1 MFTTACFTIGLL
13 FLALCSLTQSH
24 LNVYLNL
31 HEVMRLIGVSAELYY
46 VREGQVNDYALNF
59 AVPVPANINEISF
72 TWQSL
77 AHNPLPYSLNIITS
91 DPSVLP
97 RPTVNISRIGEIPL
111 EPQTFAIGM
120 KCSGVRD
127 AEVEVTIAVEIILDQ
142 QTNNITDLVFRR
154 KKICL
159 ADLHEDNTNSNHQ
172 VNNEPYSTGE
182 HEQKFAGIGGGG
194 VGNNGFMHD
203 TSSVVDTAHEQ
214 NRIEE
219 HSAEENNHNHPRN
232 RNSIINQ
239 NNNNRHNKE
248 EMPVGIMNEFDPML
262 KETIAPPTGGL
273 ITLIIGVILAL
284 ILVTTLILIAYCAK
298 GPTKR
303 PNHGVH
309 LIKTASFQR
318 LPTISSTA
326 HNSIYAC
333 PSTITPTY
341 ATLTRPF
348 REYEHEPEEFNRRLN
363 ELNVQKCRVRLS
375 CLVQEGTYGR
385 IYRGTYNDCQDVLVK
400 TVAQH
405 ANQMQVTLLLQEG
418 MMLYEASHPNVLS
431 ILGVSIEDY
440 TTPFVLYSAGKNTR
454 NLKLFLQEPTYARS
468 VTTIQTVLM
477 SSQLAM
483 AMEHLHNHGVIH
495 KDIAARN
502 CVIDD
507 QLRVKLCD
515 SSLSRDLFP
524 VDYHCLG
531 DGENRPIKWMSL
543 EAIQKKHFNEGS
555 DVWSFGVLMWEM
567 CTLAKMPYAEI
578 DPYEMEH
585 YLKDGYR
592 LAQPINCPDELF
604 NIMAYCWASLPTE
617 RPSFSQLQVCLSEFH
632 TQITRYV

>member
-1 MFTTACFTIGLL
+1 MLLKFSNVLSFSVCF
-13 FLALCSLTQSH
+13 A
-24 LNVYLNL
+24 
-31 HEVMRLIGVSAELYY
+31 GVSAELYY

-91 DPSVLP
+91 DASVLP

-142 QTNNITDLVFRR
+142 QTNNVTDLVFRR
-154 KKICL
+154 KKICMAGL
-159 ADLHEDNTNSNHQ
+159 QEDTANTNHHI
-172 VNNEPYSTGE
+172 NNEPYSAGD
-182 HEQKFAGIGGGG
+182 HEQKFGSIGGGMG
-194 VGNNGFMHD
+194 AGGNNGFMHD
-203 TSSVVDTAHEQ
+203 TSSVLQGTHEQ
-214 NRIEE
+214 NRLDE

-239 NNNNRHNKE
+239 NSGHNRHGTD

-348 REYEHEPEEFNRRLN
+348 REYEHEPEEFSRRLN

-385 IYRGTYNDCQDVLVK
+385 IYRGTYNDCQEVLVK

-440 TTPFVLYSAGKNTR
+440 STPFVLYTAGNNTR

-502 CVIDD
+502 CV
-507 QLRVKLCD
+507 
-515 SSLSRDLFP
+515 
-524 VDYHCLG
+524 
-531 DGENRPIKWMSL
+531 
-543 EAIQKKHFNEGS
+543 
-555 DVWSFGVLMWEM
+555 
-567 CTLAKMPYAEI
+567 
-578 DPYEMEH
+578 
-585 YLKDGYR
+585 
-592 LAQPINCPDELF
+592 
-604 NIMAYCWASLPTE
+604 
-617 RPSFSQLQVCLSEFH
+617 
-632 TQITRYV
+632 

>member
-1 MFTTACFTIGLL
+1 MKIKMSLSTNLTFAFGLFMFCG
-13 FLALCSLTQSH
+13 ALVHCH

-46 VREGQVNDYALNF
+46 VRDGQVNDYALNF
-59 AVPVPANINEISF
+59 AVPVPANVNEISF

-77 AHNPLPYSLNIITS
+77 AHHPLPYSVNIITS
-91 DPSVLP
+91 EPFVLP
-97 RPTVNISRIGEIPL
+97 RPMLNISRIGEIPL
-111 EPQTFAIGM
+111 EPQTFAVSL
-120 KCSGVRD
+120 KCSGTRD
-127 AEVEVTIAVEIILDQ
+127 AEVEVTIAIEIILDRK
-142 QTNNITDLVFRR
+142 TNNITDLMFKR

-159 ADLHEDNTNSNHQ
+159 AGPQDDGRHASN
-172 VNNEPYSTGE
+172 
-182 HEQKFAGIGGGG
+182 GGG
-194 VGNNGFMHD
+194 VGNMNKHINQPIEGILEEATGGHVAHENEGIKVGAD
-203 TSSVVDTAHEQ
+203 GISRHATSSDEQ
-214 NRIEE
+214 RTTD
-219 HSAEENNHNHPRN
+219 ENVLGGGRLSGPGTILHD
-232 RNSIINQ
+232 
-239 NNNNRHNKE
+239 
-248 EMPVGIMNEFDPML
+248 FDPML
-262 KETIAPPTGGL
+262 KETLAPPTSGVT
-273 ITLIIGVILAL
+273 TLIIGGILAL
-284 ILVTTLILIAYCAK
+284 ILVVTLIVIAYCAK

-303 PNHGVH
+303 QNHGVH
-309 LIKTASFQR
+309 LIKTSSFQR

-326 HNSIYAC
+326 HNSIYVC
-333 PSTITPTY
+333 PSVITPTY

-363 ELNVQKCRVRLS
+363 ELTVQKCRVRLS

-385 IYRGTYNDCQDVLVK
+385 IYKGTYNDCQEVLVK

-405 ANQMQVTLLLQEG
+405 ASQMQVSLLLQEG
-418 MMLYEASHPNVLS
+418 MMLYDAAHPNVLS
-431 ILGVSIEDY
+431 VLGVTIEDF
-440 TTPFVLYSAGKNTR
+440 TTPFVLYPAGNNTR
-454 NLKLFLQEPTYARS
+454 NLKLFLQEPAYARS

-495 KDIAARN
+495 KDVATRN

-507 QLRVKLCD
+507 QLRVKLTD

-524 VDYHCLG
+524 ADYNCLG

-543 EAIQKKHFNEGS
+543 ETIQKKHYNEGS

-567 CTLAKMPYAEI
+567 CTLGKLPYAEI

-592 LAQPINCPDELF
+592 LAQPYNCPDELF
-604 NIMAYCWASLPTE
+604 TIMAYCWAVLPTE
-617 RPSFSQLQVCLSEFH
+617 RPSFSQLQICLSEFH

>member
-1 MFTTACFTIGLL
+1 MLLRTQIRIGLVL
-13 FLALCSLTQSH
+13 AFLSIVRSH

-31 HEVMRLIGVSAELYY
+31 QEVVRLIGIKAELYY
-46 VREGQVNDYALNF
+46 VRDGQVNDYALNF
-59 AVPVPANINEISF
+59 AVPVPANVSDISF

-77 AHNPLPYSLNIITS
+77 AHHRLPYSINIITS
-91 DPSVLP
+91 EPSVLP
-97 RPTVNISRIGEIPL
+97 RPTLNISRIGEIPL
-111 EPQTFAIGM
+111 ELQTFTVGM
-120 KCSGVRD
+120 KCSGTRD
-127 AEVEVTIAVEIILDQ
+127 AEVEVTIAIEIILDR
-142 QTNNITDLVFRR
+142 QTNNITDLLFRR

-159 ADLHEDNTNSNHQ
+159 AGVQDDLHGLSDG
-172 VNNEPYSTGE
+172 P
-182 HEQKFAGIGGGG
+182 
-194 VGNNGFMHD
+194 D
-203 TSSVVDTAHEQ
+203 DVDTAHGIDGAGLHDQHDGNVDASGNVYSSETG
-214 NRIEE
+214 NEHLSNEE
-219 HSAEENNHNHPRN
+219 HNVMHGNELG
-232 RNSIINQ
+232 
-239 NNNNRHNKE
+239 
-248 EMPVGIMNEFDPML
+248 VGSTGVLNAFDPML
-262 KETIAPPTGGL
+262 KETIVPPTGGL
-273 ITLIIGVILAL
+273 VTLIIGGILAL
-284 ILVTTLILIAYCAK
+284 LLVASLIIIAYCAK
-298 GPTKR
+298 GPSKR
-303 PNHGVH
+303 QNHGVH
-309 LIKTASFQR
+309 LIKTSSFQR

-326 HNSIYAC
+326 HNSIYVC

-385 IYRGTYNDCQDVLVK
+385 VYRGTYNDCQEVLVK

-405 ANQMQVTLLLQEG
+405 ANQLQVSLLLQEG
-418 MMLYEASHPNVLS
+418 LMLYEASHPNVLS
-431 ILGVSIEDY
+431 ILGVSIEDF
-440 TTPFVLYSAGKNTR
+440 TTPFVLYTAGSNAR
-454 NLKLFLQEPTYARS
+454 NLKLFLQEPSYARS

-495 KDIAARN
+495 KDVAARN

-507 QLRVKLCD
+507 QLRVKLAD

-524 VDYHCLG
+524 ADYNCLG

-543 EAIQKKHFNEGS
+543 EAIQKKHYNEGS

-567 CTLAKMPYAEI
+567 CTLGKLPYAEI

-592 LAQPINCPDELF
+592 LAQPYNCPDELF
-604 NIMAYCWASLPTE
+604 TIMAYCWASLPNE
-617 RPSFSQLQVCLSEFH
+617 RPTFTQLQICLSEFH

>member
-1 MFTTACFTIGLL
+1 MSCSANLILAFGL
-13 FLALCSLTQSH
+13 FIFYGALVHCH

-46 VREGQVNDYALNF
+46 VRDGQVNDYALNF
-59 AVPVPANINEISF
+59 AVPVPANVNEISF

-77 AHNPLPYSLNIITS
+77 AHHPLPYSVNIITS
-91 DPSVLP
+91 EPFVLP
-97 RPTVNISRIGEIPL
+97 RPMLNISRIGEIPL
-111 EPQTFAIGM
+111 EPQTFAVSL
-120 KCSGVRD
+120 KCSGTRD
-127 AEVEVTIAVEIILDQ
+127 AEVEVTIAIEIILDRK
-142 QTNNITDLVFRR
+142 TNNITDLMFRR

-159 ADLHEDNTNSNHQ
+159 AGPQDDSLHGGSGNSGSGVGNMNKHINRPIEGILED
-172 VNNEPYSTGE
+172 V
-182 HEQKFAGIGGGG
+182 AGGG
-194 VGNNGFMHD
+194 VAHD
-203 TSSVVDTAHEQ
+203 SEMVYVGKTAHNEHATSDDEQ
-214 NRIEE
+214 
-219 HSAEENNHNHPRN
+219 HTLDENLLSGRGQSGPATILHD
-232 RNSIINQ
+232 
-239 NNNNRHNKE
+239 
-248 EMPVGIMNEFDPML
+248 FDPML
-262 KETIAPPTGGL
+262 KETLAPPTSGV
-273 ITLIIGVILAL
+273 TSLIIGCILAL
-284 ILVTTLILIAYCAK
+284 LLVVTLIVVAYCAK

-303 PNHGVH
+303 QNHGVH
-309 LIKTASFQR
+309 LIKTSSFQR

-326 HNSIYAC
+326 HNSIYVC
-333 PSTITPTY
+333 PSVITPTY

-363 ELNVQKCRVRLS
+363 ELTVQKCRVRLS
-375 CLVQEGTYGR
+375 SLVQEGTYGR
-385 IYRGTYNDCQDVLVK
+385 IYKGTYNDSQEVMVK

-405 ANQMQVTLLLQEG
+405 ANQMQVSLLLQEG
-418 MMLYEASHPNVLS
+418 MMLYDAAHPNVLS
-431 ILGVSIEDY
+431 VLGVTIEDF
-440 TTPFVLYSAGKNTR
+440 TTPFVLYPAGSNTR
-454 NLKLFLQEPTYARS
+454 NLKLFLQEPAYARS

-495 KDIAARN
+495 KDVAARN

-507 QLRVKLCD
+507 QLRVKLTD

-524 VDYHCLG
+524 GDYNCLG

-543 EAIQKKHFNEGS
+543 EAIQKKHYNEGS

-567 CTLAKMPYAEI
+567 CTLGKLPYAEI

-592 LAQPINCPDELF
+592 LAQPYNCPDELF
-604 NIMAYCWASLPTE
+604 TIMAYCWALLPTE
-617 RPSFSQLQVCLSEFH
+617 RPSFCQLQICLSEFH

>member
-1 MFTTACFTIGLL
+1 MCPTSISFTIGLF
-13 FLALCSLTQSH
+13 FLALCSLVQSH

-77 AHNPLPYSLNIITS
+77 AHNPLAYSLNIITS

-97 RPTVNISRIGEIPL
+97 RPTVNISRIGEIPM

-120 KCSGVRD
+120 KCSGLRD

-142 QTNNITDLVFRR
+142 QTHNITDLVFRR

-159 ADLHEDNTNSNHQ
+159 AGLQEDSH
-172 VNNEPYSTGE
+172 NEPHQSVDYN
-182 HEQKFAGIGGGG
+182 GGG
-194 VGNNGFMHD
+194 VGIPRGGMGGDGFLHD
-203 TSSVVDTAHEQ
+203 TSSVVDST
-214 NRIEE
+214 RLEE
-219 HSAEENNHNHPRN
+219 HSSEDGVNNHHLSDN
-232 RNSIINQ
+232 RANAG
-239 NNNNRHNKE
+239 
-248 EMPVGIMNEFDPML
+248 GIPMGGGILHEFDPML

-273 ITLIIGVILAL
+273 ITLIIGVVLAL

-303 PNHGVH
+303 PNHHGVH

-348 REYEHEPEEFNRRLN
+348 REYEHEPEEFSRRLN

-375 CLVQEGTYGR
+375 CLLQEGTYGR
-385 IYRGTYNDCQDVLVK
+385 IYRGTYNDCQEVLVK

-440 TTPFVLYSAGKNTR
+440 TTPFVLYAAASNSR
-454 NLKLFLQEPTYARS
+454 NLKLFLQEPAYARS

-524 VDYHCLG
+524 GDYHCLG

-592 LAQPINCPDELF
+592 LAQPFNCPDELF
-604 NIMAYCWASLPTE
+604 TIMAYCWASLPTE

>member
-1 MFTTACFTIGLL
+1 M
-13 FLALCSLTQSH
+13 
-24 LNVYLNL
+24 
-31 HEVMRLIGVSAELYY
+31 
-46 VREGQVNDYALNF
+46 
-59 AVPVPANINEISF
+59 
-72 TWQSL
+72 
-77 AHNPLPYSLNIITS
+77 
-91 DPSVLP
+91 LP

-120 KCSGVRD
+120 KCSGLRD
-127 AEVEVTIAVEIILDQ
+127 AEVEVTIAVEIILDHL
-142 QTNNITDLVFRR
+142 TNNVTDLVFRR

-159 ADLHEDNTNSNHQ
+159 AGLQEDNH
-172 VNNEPYSTGE
+172 NEPHQSVE
-182 HEQKFAGIGGGG
+182 RGGGLAG
-194 VGNNGFMHD
+194 VGLTGGMSDGFMHD
-203 TSSVVDTAHEQ
+203 TSSVVDNT
-214 NRIEE
+214 RLEE
-219 HSAEENNHNHPRN
+219 HSSEDGTSNHHLSD
-232 RNSIINQ
+232 NSASAGG
-239 NNNNRHNKE
+239 
-248 EMPVGIMNEFDPML
+248 MPIGGGILHEFDPML

-273 ITLIIGVILAL
+273 ITLIIGVVLAL

-303 PNHGVH
+303 PNHHGVH

-348 REYEHEPEEFNRRLN
+348 REYEHEPEEFSRRLN

-375 CLVQEGTYGR
+375 CLLQEGTYGR
-385 IYRGTYNDCQDVLVK
+385 IYRGTYNDCQEVLVK

-440 TTPFVLYSAGKNTR
+440 TTPFVLYAAASNSR
-454 NLKLFLQEPTYARS
+454 NLKLFLQEPAYARS

-495 KDIAARN
+495 KDIASRN
-502 CVIDD
+502 CV
-507 QLRVKLCD
+507 
-515 SSLSRDLFP
+515 
-524 VDYHCLG
+524 
-531 DGENRPIKWMSL
+531 
-543 EAIQKKHFNEGS
+543 
-555 DVWSFGVLMWEM
+555 
-567 CTLAKMPYAEI
+567 
-578 DPYEMEH
+578 
-585 YLKDGYR
+585 
-592 LAQPINCPDELF
+592 
-604 NIMAYCWASLPTE
+604 
-617 RPSFSQLQVCLSEFH
+617 
-632 TQITRYV
+632 

>member
-1 MFTTACFTIGLL
+1 MYSMITASRTLGLMLLTLCRFTH
-13 FLALCSLTQSH
+13 SH

-77 AHNPLPYSLNIITS
+77 AHHPLPYSLNIITS

-97 RPTVNISRIGEIPL
+97 RPTLNISRIGEIPL
-111 EPQTFAIGM
+111 EPQTFAVGM
-120 KCSGVRD
+120 KCSGTRD
-127 AEVEVTIAVEIILDQ
+127 AEVEVTIAVEIILDH

-159 ADLHEDNTNSNHQ
+159 AGMQEDGHN
-172 VNNEPYSTGE
+172 VVAIGGAYGNEN
-182 HEQKFAGIGGGG
+182 AGIGSDIVASVGGNVG
-194 VGNNGFMHD
+194 VGSSGGF
-203 TSSVVDTAHEQ
+203 VDTMHNSAAVDNGNEH
-214 NRIEE
+214 NAANEE
-219 HSAEENNHNHPRN
+219 HSVEGGNESDETPARTL
-232 RNSIINQ
+232 
-239 NNNNRHNKE
+239 
-248 EMPVGIMNEFDPML
+248 NEFDDPML
-262 KETIAPPTGGL
+262 KETIAPPPTGGL
-273 ITLIIGVILAL
+273 ITLVIGVILAL
-284 ILVTTLILIAYCAK
+284 VLVTTLILIAYCAK

-333 PSTITPTY
+333 PSSITPTY

-348 REYEHEPEEFNRRLN
+348 REYEQEPEEFNRRLS

-375 CLVQEGTYGR
+375 CLVQEGAYGR
-385 IYRGTYNDCQDVLVK
+385 IYRGTYSDCQEVLVK

-431 ILGVSIEDY
+431 VLGVCIEDY
-440 TTPFVLYSAGKNTR
+440 STPFVLYSAGNNTR
-454 NLKLFLQEPTYARS
+454 NLKLFLQEPSYARS
-468 VTTIQTVLM
+468 ITTIQTVLM

-502 CVIDD
+502 CVIDE

-524 VDYHCLG
+524 LDYHCLG

-543 EAIQKKHFNEGS
+543 EAIQKKHYNEGS

-567 CTLAKMPYAEI
+567 CTLAKMPYSEI

-592 LAQPINCPDELF
+592 LAQPFNCPDELF
-604 NIMAYCWASLPTE
+604 TIMAYCWASMPAE
-617 RPSFSQLQVCLSEFH
+617 RPTFTQLQICLSEFH

>member
-1 MFTTACFTIGLL
+1 MYTTACFTIGLL

-77 AHNPLPYSLNIITS
+77 AHNPLPYSLNVITS

-142 QTNNITDLVFRR
+142 QTNNVTDLVFRR

-159 ADLHEDNTNSNHQ
+159 AGLQEDANGNTVNSNHQ

-182 HEQKFAGIGGGG
+182 HEQKFAGMG
-194 VGNNGFMHD
+194 VGGISNNGFMHD

-219 HSAEENNHNHPRN
+219 HSDEENNHNHPRN

-239 NNNNRHNKE
+239 NNNNNNNRHNKE

-348 REYEHEPEEFNRRLN
+348 REF
-363 ELNVQKCRVRLS
+363 
-375 CLVQEGTYGR
+375 T
-385 IYRGTYNDCQDVLVK
+385 
-400 TVAQH
+400 
-405 ANQMQVTLLLQEG
+405 
-418 MMLYEASHPNVLS
+418 
-431 ILGVSIEDY
+431 
-440 TTPFVLYSAGKNTR
+440 
-454 NLKLFLQEPTYARS
+454 
-468 VTTIQTVLM
+468 
-477 SSQLAM
+477 
-483 AMEHLHNHGVIH
+483 
-495 KDIAARN
+495 
-502 CVIDD
+502 
-507 QLRVKLCD
+507 
-515 SSLSRDLFP
+515 
-524 VDYHCLG
+524 
-531 DGENRPIKWMSL
+531 
-543 EAIQKKHFNEGS
+543 
-555 DVWSFGVLMWEM
+555 
-567 CTLAKMPYAEI
+567 
-578 DPYEMEH
+578 
-585 YLKDGYR
+585 
-592 LAQPINCPDELF
+592 
-604 NIMAYCWASLPTE
+604 IMAYCWASLPTE